1 MEFTSIPSEA
11 WALVGVAIT
20 AIGGI
25 SGALLTAWVQRGKTR
40 ADASIALVDN
50 LQEEVKRLRGE
61 VDELREKT
69 GQAYREMYQ
78 AQSEAFAMKD
88 IARLHISLSTAYIYQ
103 LRAHIDTGQGPP
115 APAIPDDLA
124 ELMTPKPPA

>member
-1 MEFTSIPSEA
+1 MEFISIPSEA

-40 ADASIALVDN
+40 ADASVALVDN
-50 LQEEVKRLRGE
+50 LQEEVKRLRSE

-69 GQAYREMYQ
+69 GQAYKEMYQ

-103 LRAHIDTGQGPP
+103 LRAHIETEQGPP

>member
-1 MEFTSIPSEA
+1 MGPTFFPSEA
-11 WALVGVAIT
+11 WSLFSVAIT
-20 AIGGI
+20 AG
-25 SGALLTAWVQRGKTR
+25 GALVGALVTAWVQRGKNR
-40 ADASIALVDN
+40 ADASLALVDN
-50 LQEEVKRLRGE
+50 LQEEVKRLRAE

-69 GQAYREMYQ
+69 GQAYKEMYQ